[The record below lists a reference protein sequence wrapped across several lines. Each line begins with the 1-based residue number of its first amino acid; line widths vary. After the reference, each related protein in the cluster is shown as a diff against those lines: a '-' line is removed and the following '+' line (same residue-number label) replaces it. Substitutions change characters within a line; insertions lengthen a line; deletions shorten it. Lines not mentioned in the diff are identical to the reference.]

1 MFASPLEALI
11 ARTGSTDHDPL
22 WVDAIFLEAL
32 AYVRVLAPCKRADWV
47 DWVNLPEDVQSVVTS
62 AMARVSM
69 NPRGIRQET
78 IGEYS
83 YTVAG
88 NSAVD
93 GGFFSPGET
102 RVITSS
108 AGCGGGIRTVPL
120 TLEAPL
126 HLDAPEVGESYG
138 SVTDEAHAYKPAG
151 THWEPPGHGNGWTG
165 RWI

>member
-1 MFASPLEALI
+1 MFASPLDALV

-32 AYVRVLAPCKRADWV
+32 AYVRVLAPCKRAVWV
-47 DWVNLPEDVQSVVTS
+47 DWDTLPADVQSVVTS

-93 GGFFSPGET
+93 GGFFAPGET

-108 AGCGGGIRTVPL
+108 AGCGGEIRTVPL
-120 TLEAPL
+120 TLDPVLPL
-126 HLDAPEVGESYG
+126 DTPEVGESFSG
-138 SVTDEAHAYKPAG
+138 DGYKPPG
-151 THWEPPGHGNGWTG
+151 THWIAPSHLNGWRG
-165 RWI
+165 EWA